1 MAGERVDRPPF
12 SFWYHFGLQHMP
24 GEAIAAAHLAFA
36 RRFEPDFL
44 KVMNDYPFPAPD
56 LLSIDRPTDWG
67 NLSVLNGKEGG
78 WGQQLHALETLVKAL
93 KRKTWIVETVYS
105 PWSVLCRLGTR
116 ELVMQTAREHP
127 GFLRHALETVA
138 QSQANYVRHAT
149 AAGIQGIYFAVTD
162 ARHDRLS
169 PAEYRE
175 WCTPY
180 DKQVLEAAG
189 DAPFNI
195 LHIHGS
201 RIHFAELKDYP
212 VTAVTWSHFHTGPG
226 LARGLADWGKPVLG
240 GLDETSLHRQTPG
253 SLRHYF
259 QQHAEELWLPR
270 LILAPGCSL
279 RPDISPAVLDAV
291 RTGVLSLRGLR
302 PKEGQSSLHAVLE
315 RPGMDHRPEEEA
327 DTRPRRAGERP
338 GPVEGEMRHGVPPG
352 YQPYEPRRREDG
364 PPRERVPRPDR
375 PYEPRRPRD
384 ERPRGDRPFDDRRPR
399 PERPRADRPM
409 EERPRRGP
417 SEGPPRRPFREE
429 APRRPEA
436 GPPGPPPRRL
446 KITRAKPPEPPVEP
460 AEPPTPDDEV

>member
-1 MAGERVDRPPF
+1 MDRVERLQAALAGERVDRPPF

-24 GEAIAAAHLAFA
+24 GEAVAAAHLAFA

-67 NLSVLNGKEGG
+67 NLADLHGKEGG

-93 KRKTWIVETVYS
+93 KKKTWIVETVYS

-116 ELVMQTAREHP
+116 ELVIQTAREHP
-127 GFLRHALETVA
+127 GFLRHALETVTR
-138 QSQANYVRHAT
+138 SQVNYVRHAMAT
-149 AAGIQGIYFAVTD
+149 GIQGIYFAVTD

-175 WCTPY
+175 WCAPY
-180 DKQVLEAAG
+180 DKQVLEAASG
-189 DAPFNI
+189 APFNI

-201 RIHFAELKDYP
+201 RIHFSELSDYP

-226 LARGLADWGKPVLG
+226 LARGLAEWGKPVLG

-315 RPGMDHRPEEEA
+315 RPGMDHRPEEAA
-327 DTRPRRAGERP
+327 DPRSRRAGERP
-338 GPVEGEMRHGVPPG
+338 GPVEGEVRHGAPPG
-352 YQPYEPRRREDG
+352 YPPYEPRRRDEG
-364 PPRERVPRPDR
+364 PPRGPRPDR
-375 PYEPRRPRD
+375 PPYEPRPRD
-384 ERPRGDRPFDDRRPR
+384 ERRPQRPRGDRPG
-399 PERPRADRPM
+399 DRPQGD
-409 EERPRRGP
+409 RPRRG
-417 SEGPPRRPFREE
+417 SAEAPPRRPIREE
-429 APRRPEA
+429 GSRERRPES
-436 GPPGPPPRRL
+436 GPPPRRL
-446 KITRAKPPEPPVEP
+446 KITRANPPEPPDP
-460 AEPPTPDDEV
+460 GAEPPIADDEV